1 MKDKMLVMIIL
12 AIGGGLGGGIMSY
25 SITPSSP
32 CAGVAGETRSFAI
45 IANLNGY
52 NNSKSQPGSWH
63 GISVH
68 KCDNVAVTVVNNDVQ
83 SHGFSVEY
91 YATKGMEV
99 QGGQSQ
105 TVRFLATRA
114 GEFRMFCNVFCT
126 AHIYMQNGLLTV
138 A

>member
-1 MKDKMLVMIIL
+1 MLVAIFL
-12 AIGGGLGGGIMSY
+12 AIGGGLGGGIMTY
-25 SITPSSP
+25 AIAPNSP
-32 CAGVAGETRSFAI
+32 CAGVTGTTRSFTV

-52 NNSKSQPGSWH
+52 NNSKNQPGSWPA
-63 GISVH
+63 ISVH

-83 SHGFSVEY
+83 SHGFAVEY
-91 YATKGMEV
+91 YAIKGMEV

-114 GEFRMFCNVFCT
+114 GGFRMFCNVFCT

-138 A
+138 T